1 MKERIKNL
9 EDIIDLL
16 TNECK
21 VLEAKIKEYRLH
33 EGSLREQAKKADTYF
48 QELTKLKF
56 QLSEK

>member
-33 EGSLREQAKKADTYF
+33 EGTLREQAKKADGYY
-48 QELTKLKF
+48 Q
-56 QLSEK
+56 